1 MPSRLSTSTAYWNLR
16 AEQVMDQVFHA
27 AEPSLK
33 AVDIQVEPAPDP
45 ANNPVAA
52 PLPTTRLSI
61 QPWQQLTLVGVTLG
75 ALLCSAWLARSW
87 QLSEQALYRERN
99 LALTEKLKARAIPSP
114 SAPPKATEPEAEPE
128 TVATL
133 PSLEPLT
140 LPLSAAIAPIT
151 VPSGASP
158 SSSEA
163 GPAAPAPMS
172 QPALVGVVHAEVG
185 GSAIFQLDNQSLS
198 ATPGESIG
206 NSGWSLLSLSSTGA
220 VIERN
225 GERQSLSIGG
235 AF

>member
-27 AEPSLK
+27 ADPSLK
-33 AVDIQVEPAPDP
+33 AVEIRVEPAPDP

-61 QPWQQLTLVGVTLG
+61 QPWQQLTLIGVTLG
-75 ALLCSAWLARSW
+75 ALLCSAWLTRSW

-99 LALTEKLKARAIPSP
+99 LALTEKLKARVIPSP
-114 SAPPKATEPEAEPE
+114 SAPPKPAEPEA
-128 TVATL
+128 VATL

-151 VPSGASP
+151 APSGASP
-158 SSSEA
+158 TSSEA
-163 GPAAPAPMS
+163 GPAAPAAIS
-172 QPALVGVVHAEVG
+172 QPALVGVIHAEVG

>member
-16 AEQVMDQVFHA
+16 AEQVMDQVFHEA
-27 AEPSLK
+27 VPALK
-33 AVDIQVEPAPDP
+33 AVEIQLEPAADP
-45 ANNPVAA
+45 THHPVVD
-52 PLPTTRLSI
+52 PLPTTSLST
-61 QPWQQLTLVGVTLG
+61 QPWQKLTLIGMTLG
-75 ALLCSAWLARSW
+75 ALLCSAWLARNW

-99 LALTEKLKARAIPSP
+99 LALTEKLKARATPSP
-114 SAPPKATEPEAEPE
+114 SASPKPAEPEA
-128 TVATL
+128 VASL

-140 LPLSAAIAPIT
+140 LPLSAAIAP
-151 VPSGASP
+151 
-158 SSSEA
+158 
-163 GPAAPAPMS
+163 APLS

-185 GSAIFQLDNQSLS
+185 GSAIFQIDNQSLS

>member
-1 MPSRLSTSTAYWNLR
+1 
-16 AEQVMDQVFHA
+16 MDQVFQA

-33 AVDIQVEPAPDP
+33 AVEIRVEPAPDP
-45 ANNPVAA
+45 ANNKVAD
-52 PLPTTRLSI
+52 PLATSQRST
-61 QPWQQLTLVGVTLG
+61 QPWQQLTLIGMTLG

-99 LALTEKLKARAIPSP
+99 LALTEKLKARATPSP
-114 SAPPKATEPEAEPE
+114 SASPKPAEPEA
-128 TVATL
+128 VASL

-140 LPLSAAIAPIT
+140 LPLSAAIAP
-151 VPSGASP
+151 
-158 SSSEA
+158 
-163 GPAAPAPMS
+163 APLS

-185 GSAIFQLDNQSLS
+185 GSAIFQIDNQSLS

-225 GERQSLSIGG
+225 GQRQSLSIGG

>member
-1 MPSRLSTSTAYWNLR
+1 
-16 AEQVMDQVFHA
+16 MDQVFQA

-33 AVDIQVEPAPDP
+33 AVEIRVEPAPDP
-45 ANNPVAA
+45 ANNQVAD
-52 PLPTTRLSI
+52 PLATSQRST
-61 QPWQQLTLVGVTLG
+61 QPWQQLTLIGMTLG

-87 QLSEQALYRERN
+87 QLSEQTLYRERN
-99 LALTEKLKARAIPSP
+99 LALTEKLKARATPSP
-114 SAPPKATEPEAEPE
+114 SASPKPAEPEA
-128 TVATL
+128 VASL

-140 LPLSAAIAPIT
+140 LPLSAAIAP
-151 VPSGASP
+151 
-158 SSSEA
+158 
-163 GPAAPAPMS
+163 APLS

-185 GSAIFQLDNQSLS
+185 GSAIFQIDNQSLS

-225 GERQSLSIGG
+225 GKRQSLSIGG

>member
-52 PLPTTRLSI
+52 PLPPTRLSI
-61 QPWQQLTLVGVTLG
+61 QPWQQLTLIGVTLG

-99 LALTEKLKARAIPSP
+99 LALTEKLKARATSSP
-114 SAPPKATEPEAEPE
+114 SVPPKPAEPEA
-128 TVATL
+128 VAIL

-151 VPSGASP
+151 APSGASP
-158 SSSEA
+158 TSSEA
-163 GPAAPAPMS
+163 GPAAPAAIS

-185 GSAIFQLDNQSLS
+185 GSAIFQLANQSLS

>member
-61 QPWQQLTLVGVTLG
+61 QPWQQLTLIGVTLG

-114 SAPPKATEPEAEPE
+114 SAPPKATESEAEPE

-140 LPLSAAIAPIT
+140 LPLSAAIAP
-151 VPSGASP
+151 VP
-158 SSSEA
+158 
-163 GPAAPAPMS
+163 APAPLS

-198 ATPGESIG
+198 ATPGENIG

-235 AF
+235 SF

>member
-1 MPSRLSTSTAYWNLR
+1 
-16 AEQVMDQVFHA
+16 MDQVFQA

-33 AVDIQVEPAPDP
+33 AVEIRVEPAPDP
-45 ANNPVAA
+45 ANNQVAD
-52 PLPTTRLSI
+52 PLATSQRST
-61 QPWQQLTLVGVTLG
+61 QPWQQLTLIGMTLG

-99 LALTEKLKARAIPSP
+99 LALTEKLKARATPSP
-114 SAPPKATEPEAEPE
+114 SASPKPAEPEA
-128 TVATL
+128 VASL

-140 LPLSAAIAPIT
+140 LPLSAAIAPVT
-151 VPSGASP
+151 ASSVASP
-158 SSSEA
+158 SNSDASA
-163 GPAAPAPMS
+163 VAPDSMS

-198 ATPGESIG
+198 ATPGDSIG
-206 NSGWSLLSLSSTGA
+206 NSGWSLLSISNTGA

>member
-16 AEQVMDQVFHA
+16 AEQVMDQVFQA

-33 AVDIQVEPAPDP
+33 AVEIRVEPAPDP
-45 ANNPVAA
+45 ANNQVADQLA
-52 PLPTTRLSI
+52 TSQRST
-61 QPWQQLTLVGVTLG
+61 QPWQQLTLIGMTLG

-99 LALTEKLKARAIPSP
+99 LALTEKLKARATPSP
-114 SAPPKATEPEAEPE
+114 SASPKPAEPEA
-128 TVATL
+128 VASL

-140 LPLSAAIAPIT
+140 LPLSAAIAP
-151 VPSGASP
+151 
-158 SSSEA
+158 
-163 GPAAPAPMS
+163 APLS

-185 GSAIFQLDNQSLS
+185 GSAIFQIDNQSLS

-225 GERQSLSIGG
+225 GQRQSLSIGG

>member
-16 AEQVMDQVFHA
+16 AEQVMDQVFHEA
-27 AEPSLK
+27 VPALK
-33 AVDIQVEPAPDP
+33 AVEIQLEPAPDP
-45 ANNPVAA
+45 ANHPVAD
-52 PLPTTRLSI
+52 PLQTTPRSP
-61 QPWQQLTLVGVTLG
+61 QPWQQLTLIGVTLG
-75 ALLCSAWLARSW
+75 ALLCSGWLARSW

-99 LALTEKLKARAIPSP
+99 LALTEKLKASATPTPAP
-114 SAPPKATEPEAEPE
+114 SASPKPKQPEV
-128 TVATL
+128 VATL

-140 LPLSAAIAPIT
+140 LPLSAAIAPVT
-151 VPSGASP
+151 ALSDASP
-158 SSSEA
+158 SNSEA
-163 GPAAPAPMS
+163 SATAPAPMS
-172 QPALVGVVHAEVG
+172 RPALVGVVHAEVG

-206 NSGWSLLSLSSTGA
+206 NSGWSLLSISSTGA

>member
-1 MPSRLSTSTAYWNLR
+1 
-16 AEQVMDQVFHA
+16 MDQVFHA

-33 AVDIQVEPAPDP
+33 AVEIRVEPAPDP
-45 ANNPVAA
+45 ANNQVAD
-52 PLPTTRLSI
+52 PLPTTHRSS
-61 QPWQQLTLVGVTLG
+61 QPWQQLTLIGVTLG

-87 QLSEQALYRERN
+87 QLSEQALYRERT
-99 LALTEKLKARAIPSP
+99 LALTEKLKAGATPSQP
-114 SAPPKATEPEAEPE
+114 EPAKPAEPEAEPE
-128 TVATL
+128 AVATL

-151 VPSGASP
+151 APSGAFP

-163 GPAAPAPMS
+163 VPASPAPMS

-225 GERQSLSIGG
+225 GQRQSLSIGG

>member
-1 MPSRLSTSTAYWNLR
+1 
-16 AEQVMDQVFHA
+16 MDQVFQA

-33 AVDIQVEPAPDP
+33 AVEIRVEPAPDP
-45 ANNPVAA
+45 ANNQVAD
-52 PLPTTRLSI
+52 PLATSQRST
-61 QPWQQLTLVGVTLG
+61 QPWQQLTLIGMTLC

-99 LALTEKLKARAIPSP
+99 LALTEKLKARATPSP
-114 SAPPKATEPEAEPE
+114 SASPKPAEPEA
-128 TVATL
+128 VASL

-140 LPLSAAIAPIT
+140 LPLSAAIAP
-151 VPSGASP
+151 
-158 SSSEA
+158 
-163 GPAAPAPMS
+163 APLS

-185 GSAIFQLDNQSLS
+185 GSAIFQIDNQSLS

-225 GERQSLSIGG
+225 GQRQSLSIGG

>member
-1 MPSRLSTSTAYWNLR
+1 
-16 AEQVMDQVFHA
+16 MDQVFQA

-33 AVDIQVEPAPDP
+33 AVEIRVEPAPDP
-45 ANNPVAA
+45 ANNQVAD
-52 PLPTTRLSI
+52 PLATSQRST
-61 QPWQQLTLVGVTLG
+61 QPWQQLTLIGMTLG

-99 LALTEKLKARAIPSP
+99 LALTEKLKARATPSP
-114 SAPPKATEPEAEPE
+114 SASLKPAEPEAI
-128 TVATL
+128 ASL

-140 LPLSAAIAPIT
+140 LPLSAAIAP
-151 VPSGASP
+151 
-158 SSSEA
+158 
-163 GPAAPAPMS
+163 APLS

-185 GSAIFQLDNQSLS
+185 GSAIFQIDNQSLS

-225 GERQSLSIGG
+225 GQRQSLSIGG

>member
-1 MPSRLSTSTAYWNLR
+1 
-16 AEQVMDQVFHA
+16 MDQVFQA

-33 AVDIQVEPAPDP
+33 AVEIRVEPAPDP
-45 ANNPVAA
+45 ANNQVADQLA
-52 PLPTTRLSI
+52 TSQRST
-61 QPWQQLTLVGVTLG
+61 QPWQQLTLIGMTLG

-87 QLSEQALYRERN
+87 QLSEQTLYRERN
-99 LALTEKLKARAIPSP
+99 LALTEKLKARATPSP
-114 SAPPKATEPEAEPE
+114 SASPKPAEPEA
-128 TVATL
+128 VASL

-140 LPLSAAIAPIT
+140 LPLSAAIAP
-151 VPSGASP
+151 
-158 SSSEA
+158 
-163 GPAAPAPMS
+163 APLS

-185 GSAIFQLDNQSLS
+185 GSAIFQIDNQSLS

-225 GERQSLSIGG
+225 GKRQSLSIGG

>member
-1 MPSRLSTSTAYWNLR
+1 
-16 AEQVMDQVFHA
+16 MDQVFQA

-33 AVDIQVEPAPDP
+33 AVEIRVEPAPDP
-45 ANNPVAA
+45 ANNQVAD
-52 PLPTTRLSI
+52 PLATSQRST
-61 QPWQQLTLVGVTLG
+61 QPWQQLSLIGMTLG

-99 LALTEKLKARAIPSP
+99 LALTEKLKARATPSP
-114 SAPPKATEPEAEPE
+114 SASSKPAEPEA
-128 TVATL
+128 VASL

-140 LPLSAAIAPIT
+140 LPLSAAIAP
-151 VPSGASP
+151 
-158 SSSEA
+158 
-163 GPAAPAPMS
+163 APLS

-185 GSAIFQLDNQSLS
+185 GSAIFQIDNQSLS

-225 GERQSLSIGG
+225 GQRQSLSIGG

>member
-1 MPSRLSTSTAYWNLR
+1 
-16 AEQVMDQVFHA
+16 MDQVFQA

-33 AVDIQVEPAPDP
+33 AVEIRVEPAPDP
-45 ANNPVAA
+45 DNNQVAD
-52 PLPTTRLSI
+52 PLATSQRST
-61 QPWQQLTLVGVTLG
+61 QPWQQLTLIGMTLG

-99 LALTEKLKARAIPSP
+99 LALTEKLKARATPSP
-114 SAPPKATEPEAEPE
+114 SASPKPAEPE
-128 TVATL
+128 TVASL

-140 LPLSAAIAPIT
+140 LPLSAAIAP
-151 VPSGASP
+151 
-158 SSSEA
+158 
-163 GPAAPAPMS
+163 APLS

-225 GERQSLSIGG
+225 GKRQSLSIGG

>member
-1 MPSRLSTSTAYWNLR
+1 
-16 AEQVMDQVFHA
+16 MDQVFQA

-33 AVDIQVEPAPDP
+33 AVEIRVEPAPDP
-45 ANNPVAA
+45 ANNQVAD
-52 PLPTTRLSI
+52 PLATSQRST
-61 QPWQQLTLVGVTLG
+61 QPWRQLTLIGMTLG
-75 ALLCSAWLARSW
+75 ALLCSAWLTRSW

-99 LALTEKLKARAIPSP
+99 LALTEKLKARATPSP
-114 SAPPKATEPEAEPE
+114 SPPPKPAEPEAI
-128 TVATL
+128 ATL

-151 VPSGASP
+151 APSGAAP

-172 QPALVGVVHAEVG
+172 KPALVGVVHAEVG

>member
-1 MPSRLSTSTAYWNLR
+1 MPYRLSTSTAYWNLR

-33 AVDIQVEPAPDP
+33 AVEIQVEPAPDP

-151 VPSGASP
+151 APSGASP

-198 ATPGESIG
+198 ATPGENIG

>member
-1 MPSRLSTSTAYWNLR
+1 
-16 AEQVMDQVFHA
+16 MDQVFQA

-33 AVDIQVEPAPDP
+33 AVEIRVEPAPDP
-45 ANNPVAA
+45 ANNQVAD
-52 PLPTTRLSI
+52 PLATSQRST
-61 QPWQQLTLVGVTLG
+61 QPWQQLTLIGMTLG

-99 LALTEKLKARAIPSP
+99 MALTEKLKARATPSP
-114 SAPPKATEPEAEPE
+114 SASPKPAEPEA
-128 TVATL
+128 VASL

-140 LPLSAAIAPIT
+140 LPLSAAIAP
-151 VPSGASP
+151 
-158 SSSEA
+158 
-163 GPAAPAPMS
+163 APLS

-185 GSAIFQLDNQSLS
+185 GSAIFQIDNQSLS

-225 GERQSLSIGG
+225 GKRQSLSIGG

>member
-1 MPSRLSTSTAYWNLR
+1 
-16 AEQVMDQVFHA
+16 MDQVFQA

-33 AVDIQVEPAPDP
+33 AVEIRVEPAPDP
-45 ANNPVAA
+45 ANNQVAD
-52 PLPTTRLSI
+52 PLATSQRST
-61 QPWQQLTLVGVTLG
+61 QPWQQLTLIGMTLG

-99 LALTEKLKARAIPSP
+99 MALTEKLKARATPSP
-114 SAPPKATEPEAEPE
+114 SASPKPAEPE
-128 TVATL
+128 TVASL

-140 LPLSAAIAPIT
+140 LPLSAAIAP
-151 VPSGASP
+151 
-158 SSSEA
+158 
-163 GPAAPAPMS
+163 APLS

-185 GSAIFQLDNQSLS
+185 GSAIFQIDNQSLS

-225 GERQSLSIGG
+225 GQRQSLSIGG

>member
-1 MPSRLSTSTAYWNLR
+1 
-16 AEQVMDQVFHA
+16 MDQVFHA

-61 QPWQQLTLVGVTLG
+61 QPWQQLTLIGVTLG

-99 LALTEKLKARAIPSP
+99 LALTEKLKARATSSP
-114 SAPPKATEPEAEPE
+114 SVPPKPAEPEA
-128 TVATL
+128 VAIL

-151 VPSGASP
+151 APYGASP
-158 SSSEA
+158 TSSEA
-163 GPAAPAPMS
+163 GPAAPAAIS
-172 QPALVGVVHAEVG
+172 QPALVGVIHAEVG

-206 NSGWSLLSLSSTGA
+206 NSGWSLLSISNTGA

>member
-1 MPSRLSTSTAYWNLR
+1 
-16 AEQVMDQVFHA
+16 MDQVFHA
-27 AEPSLK
+27 ADPSLK
-33 AVDIQVEPAPDP
+33 AVEIRVEPAPDP

-61 QPWQQLTLVGVTLG
+61 QPWQQLTLIGVTLG
-75 ALLCSAWLARSW
+75 ALLCSAWLTRSW

-99 LALTEKLKARAIPSP
+99 LALTEKLKARVIPSP
-114 SAPPKATEPEAEPE
+114 SAPPKPAEPEA
-128 TVATL
+128 VATL

-151 VPSGASP
+151 APSGASP
-158 SSSEA
+158 TSSEA
-163 GPAAPAPMS
+163 GPAAPAAIS
-172 QPALVGVVHAEVG
+172 QPALVGVIHAEVG

>member
-1 MPSRLSTSTAYWNLR
+1 MPTRLSTSTAYWNLR
-16 AEQVMDQVFHA
+16 AEQVMDQVFQA

-33 AVDIQVEPAPDP
+33 AVEIRVEPAPDP
-45 ANNPVAA
+45 ANNQVAD
-52 PLPTTRLSI
+52 PLATSQRST
-61 QPWQQLTLVGVTLG
+61 QPWQQLTLIGMTLG

-99 LALTEKLKARAIPSP
+99 LALTEKLKARATPSP
-114 SAPPKATEPEAEPE
+114 SASPKPAEPEA
-128 TVATL
+128 VASL

-140 LPLSAAIAPIT
+140 LPLSAAIAP
-151 VPSGASP
+151 
-158 SSSEA
+158 
-163 GPAAPAPMS
+163 APLS

-185 GSAIFQLDNQSLS
+185 GSAIFQIDNQSLS

-225 GERQSLSIGG
+225 GQRQSLSIGG

>member
-33 AVDIQVEPAPDP
+33 AVEIQVEPAPDP
-45 ANNPVAA
+45 ANNFIAA

-61 QPWQQLTLVGVTLG
+61 QPWQQLTLIGVTLG

-114 SAPPKATEPEAEPE
+114 SAPPKATESEAEPE

-140 LPLSAAIAPIT
+140 LPLSAAIAP
-151 VPSGASP
+151 VP
-158 SSSEA
+158 
-163 GPAAPAPMS
+163 APAPMS

>member
-33 AVDIQVEPAPDP
+33 AVEIRVEPAPDP
-45 ANNPVAA
+45 SNHPATD
-52 PLPTTRLSI
+52 PLQTTPRPT
-61 QPWQQLTLVGVTLG
+61 QPWQQLTLIGVTLG

-87 QLSEQALYRERN
+87 QLSEQTLYRERT
-99 LALTEKLKARAIPSP
+99 LVLTEKLKARATPSQP
-114 SAPPKATEPEAEPE
+114 APPKPAEPEA
-128 TVATL
+128 VATL
-133 PSLEPLT
+133 PSLEPLM
-140 LPLSAAIAPIT
+140 LPLSAAIAPT
-151 VPSGASP
+151 SDSST
-158 SSSEA
+158 SSSDA
-163 GPAAPAPMS
+163 DPAALTPMS

-206 NSGWSLLSLSSTGA
+206 NSGWSLLSISSTGA

-225 GERQSLSIGG
+225 GNRQSLSVGG
-235 AF
+235 SF

>member
-1 MPSRLSTSTAYWNLR
+1 
-16 AEQVMDQVFHA
+16 MDQVFQA

-33 AVDIQVEPAPDP
+33 AVEIRVEPAPDP
-45 ANNPVAA
+45 ANNQVAD
-52 PLPTTRLSI
+52 PLATSQRST
-61 QPWQQLTLVGVTLG
+61 QPWQQLTLIGMTLG

-87 QLSEQALYRERN
+87 QLSEQTLYRERN
-99 LALTEKLKARAIPSP
+99 LALTEKLKARATPSP
-114 SAPPKATEPEAEPE
+114 SASPKPAEPE
-128 TVATL
+128 TVASL

-140 LPLSAAIAPIT
+140 LPLSAAIAP
-151 VPSGASP
+151 
-158 SSSEA
+158 
-163 GPAAPAPMS
+163 APLS

-185 GSAIFQLDNQSLS
+185 GSAIFQIDNQSLS

-225 GERQSLSIGG
+225 GQRQSLSIGG